1 MALLGF
7 NKLDAI
13 FYRIASSFGRSLGKS
28 LSVISVSL
36 EPAATSVL
44 QHFFVKIPHFF
55 EFSLLGYW
63 DYGLEVGFSPL
74 TLGVFW
80 LELVLYNPPRPTH
93 DLILVPGVSAAW
105 SAFRLYFCFLCYHSY
120 GVCGDSGKGIYK
132 SITTRREATR
142 V

>member
-1 MALLGF
+1 MLFTTGMHHPLENPLENHHLL
-7 NKLDAI
+7 
-13 FYRIASSFGRSLGKS
+13 SRSPWNRL
-28 LSVISVSL
+28 
-36 EPAATSVL
+36 PATTSVL

-63 DYGLEVGFSPL
+63 DYGLEVGFFSLNPWCF
-74 TLGVFW
+74 FW
-80 LELVLYNPPRPTH
+80 PGLVLYNPPRLTH
-93 DLILVPGVSAAW
+93 DLIPVPGAPAAW
-105 SAFRLYFCFLCYHSY
+105 SAFRLYFCFLYHSY